1 MQLTADQL
9 ILIGFVTTVLAQVV
23 TVILMVLA
31 KGLPLKTTQQR
42 LVSLFQVLSFKH
54 LPLFIF

>member
-23 TVILMVLA
+23 KYVAA
-31 KGLPLKTTQQR
+31 KQP
-42 LVSLFQVLSFKH
+42 
-54 LPLFIF
+54 FIFYL